1 MQVRAA
7 YPNLNLSQLIIDDI
21 VPPTPGGDDSV
32 SNETVDSIHTVEQE
46 VKDIDGVVITQ
57 PAFDGLDAIVVSSA
71 KNLTTVEG
79 LPAVNPAAPNAPPS

>member
-1 MQVRAA
+1 M
-7 YPNLNLSQLIIDDI
+7 
-21 VPPTPGGDDSV
+21 
-32 SNETVDSIHTVEQE
+32 
-46 VKDIDGVVITQ
+46 KDIDGVVITQ